1 MSRGIRVCGIA
12 IICAFMGATVLSPRF
27 AVAATATAL
36 NRDGSAALTKL
47 YAGTPKAKELA
58 AIAKGI
64 LVFPS
69 VVKAG
74 FMVGGLFGEG
84 VLVKG
89 GKPVAY
95 YNTVAASY
103 GFQAGVQNYG
113 YAMFLMTD

>member
-1 MSRGIRVCGIA
+1 MMSKGIGVFGIA
-12 IICAFMGATVLSPRF
+12 IICALMGATLLSPRL
-27 AVAATATAL
+27 AVAATAAAL

-58 AIAKGI
+58 AVAKGI

-84 VLVKG
+84 VL
-89 GKPVAY
+89 
-95 YNTVAASY
+95 
-103 GFQAGVQNYG
+103 
-113 YAMFLMTD
+113 L